1 LPQQVPISRTIF
13 GKNSFTNVVDTKF
26 KQLVP
31 PDNATSPNTITEVVD
46 FFHSYNTI
54 FYDIPATG
62 SASSHLELVNRS
74 SDYLGIS
81 IIELQTEIQ
90 NLRQENV
97 SLRQQLFTLTNP

>member
-1 LPQQVPISRTIF
+1 MSEQVPISRTIF
-13 GKNSFTNVVDTKF
+13 GKNSFTNVVDTNF

-31 PDNATSPNTITEVVD
+31 PDNIDAPSTITDVVN

-74 SDYLGIS
+74 SEYLGIS
-81 IIELQTEIQ
+81 ILDLQTEIQ

-97 SLRQQLFTLTNP
+97 SLRQQLFTITNK